1 MKRPTNRQLRELL
14 TDLGFVPRASV
25 KPKCLVL
32 EHPASEARLLLPSN
46 KDDEEARFADILSIR
61 THLVYRGHLDEA
73 EFAHFVERFVER
85 ARQQAS

>member
-14 TDLGFVPRASV
+14 TDLGFVSRASV

-46 KDDEEARFADILSIR
+46 KDDKEARLADIVSIR
-61 THLVYRGHLDEA
+61 THLVFRGHLDDE
-73 EFAHFVERFVER
+73 EFEQFVDR
-85 ARQQAS
+85 AGQQAS

>member
-14 TDLGFVPRASV
+14 TDLGFVSRASV

-46 KDDEEARFADILSIR
+46 KDDKEARLADIVSIR
-61 THLVYRGHLDEA
+61 THLVFRGHLDE
-73 EFAHFVERFVER
+73 EQFEQFVDR